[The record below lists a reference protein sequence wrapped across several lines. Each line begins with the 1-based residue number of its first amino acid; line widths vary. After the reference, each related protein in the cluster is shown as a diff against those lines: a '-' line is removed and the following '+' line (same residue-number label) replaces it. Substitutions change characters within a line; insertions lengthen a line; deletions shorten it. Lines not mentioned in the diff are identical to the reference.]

1 MILKRLFLFLL
12 LVLPSLNL
20 QAQLLWKI
28 SGNGLAKDSYLFGTH
43 HLIDRNQITQF
54 DKILNLCGQTD
65 AMVGEMVLSQPGLQ
79 SKMLKG
85 SMMKGKKIKD
95 LVSAEDYELLDTEFK
110 SLMGV
115 GMNMLA
121 SFKPMMLMTMHQL
134 TLYLKSAG
142 IKKQPV
148 AVDELFQKQAKAKK
162 QQLIGLE
169 TLQFQMDVLFNTISL
184 ERQAEILLYE
194 VRHKE
199 QMMEE
204 LSQLNEVYVAGDLER
219 MKQLDVED
227 ESMTPNERKMFI
239 DDRNLNWMKQ
249 LQILFKEKSCFVAV
263 GCLHLVG
270 ETGLINQC
278 RLKGFVVEPVL
289 FQ

>member
-1 MILKRLFLFLL
+1 MILKRTFLSLL
-12 LVLPSLNL
+12 LVLLCLNL
-20 QAQLLWKI
+20 QAQLLWKV

-43 HLIDRNQITQF
+43 HLIDRNLIPQF

-65 AMVGEMVLSQPGLQ
+65 VMVGEMVLSQPGLQ
-79 SKMLKG
+79 GKMLKG

-95 LVSAEDYELLDTEFK
+95 LVTTEEYEMLDAEFK

-115 GMNMLA
+115 GMSMLG

-169 TLQFQMDVLFNTISL
+169 TLQFQMDVLFNSISL
-184 ERQAEILLYE
+184 ERQAAILLYE
-194 VRHKE
+194 VRHKD
-199 QMMEE
+199 QMMAE
-204 LSQLNEVYVAGDLER
+204 LSQLNDVYVSGDLEQ
-219 MKQLDVED
+219 MKKLDLED
-227 ESMTPNERKMFI
+227 ESMTPDERKMFI
-239 DDRNLNWMKQ
+239 DDRNLNWMNQ
-249 LQILFKEKSCFVAV
+249 LHVLFHEKSCFVAV

-278 RLKGFVVEPVL
+278 RLKGYVVEPVL

>member
-1 MILKRLFLFLL
+1 MTQKRSLLTIL
-12 LVLPSLNL
+12 LVFLTLSV
-20 QAQLLWKI
+20 QAQLLWKV
-28 SGNGLAKDSYLFGTH
+28 SGNGLAKDCYLFGTH
-43 HLIDRNQITQF
+43 HLIDRNLIPQF

-79 SKMLKG
+79 GKMLKG

-95 LVSAEDYELLDTEFK
+95 LVTTEEYELLDAEFK

-115 GMNMLA
+115 GMSMLG

-169 TLQFQMDVLFNTISL
+169 TLQYQMDVLFNSISL
-184 ERQAEILLYE
+184 ERQAAILLYE
-194 VRHKE
+194 VRHKD
-199 QMMEE
+199 QMMAE
-204 LSQLNEVYVAGDLER
+204 LSQLNDVYVSGDLEQ
-219 MKQLDVED
+219 MKKLDIED
-227 ESMTPNERKMFI
+227 ESMTPDERKMFI
-239 DDRNLNWMKQ
+239 DDRNLNWMNQ
-249 LQILFKEKSCFVAV
+249 LHVLFQEKSCFVAV

-278 RLKGFVVEPVL
+278 RLKGYVVEPVL